1 MATYEYR
8 CANCGPFETRRPIGS
23 APSQF
28 DCPECGHTSRR
39 IFSVPHLNRV
49 PGELGSAIAHA
60 ESSRDEPKVV
70 SEVPGK
76 GVTRRMHPALARLP
90 RP

>member
-23 APSQF
+23 APSQC
-28 DCPECGHTSRR
+28 DCPECGDASRR
-39 IFSVPHLNRV
+39 VFSVPHLARV
-49 PGELGSAIAHA
+49 PSEAGSALAHA
-60 ESSRDEPKVV
+60 ESSRDEPEVV
-70 SEVPGK
+70 SGVPGK
-76 GVTRRMHPALARLP
+76 PVTRRPHPALARLP